1 MQPGARAESLV
12 ECATHLGNQAVS
24 SHRIRGRILRIWKR
38 PSVLLAAVLV
48 ALVGATP
55 ATIGLKAQGSSS
67 PTFEVATIKPWTG
80 LRPPRGAS
88 SPDRFVSLD
97 QTLRGLVEYAY
108 ELTPQQ
114 VVGGPEWMA
123 SSRFAVEGKASG
135 TPSRAEMRLLVRA
148 LLADRFNLKTHTE
161 RRELPVYFLDR
172 VRPDGPLGPA
182 IRATPTSECAAPV
195 VSLGAPR
202 EPGAPLPCGV
212 VSGSPV
218 SISGRGIAMSQ
229 FARNVRD
236 MGGMTGIDR
245 IVVDRTGLEGYYS
258 FELKYR
264 PTETAQLAGGDD
276 NPGLFDALREQLGLK
291 LTPTRTAV
299 DVLVIDSATLPT
311 PD

>member
-1 MQPGARAESLV
+1 MRLW
-12 ECATHLGNQAVS
+12 
-24 SHRIRGRILRIWKR
+24 RR
-38 PSVLLAAVLV
+38 PSVLLAAALV
-48 ALVGATP
+48 ALLDATA
-55 ATIGLKAQGSSS
+55 ATVRLKAQGSSS
-67 PTFEVATIKPWTG
+67 PTFEVATIKPQTG
-80 LRPPRGAS
+80 PRPPRGVS
-88 SPDRFVSLD
+88 SPDRFVNQD
-97 QTLRGLVEYAY
+97 TTLRGLVEYAY
-108 ELTPQQ
+108 ELTPLQ

-123 SSRFAVEGKASG
+123 ASRFAVDAKATG

-148 LLADRFNLKTHTE
+148 LLADRFNLKAHIE
-161 RRELPVYFLDR
+161 RRELPVYILER

-195 VSLGAPR
+195 VSLGAPG
-202 EPGAPLPCGV
+202 EPGDPPPCGV
-212 VSGSPV
+212 LSASPV
-218 SISGRGIAMSQ
+218 SISARGVAMSQ

-236 MGGMTGIDR
+236 LGGMTGVDR

-276 NPGLFDALREQLGLK
+276 NPGLFDAVREQLGLK

>member
-1 MQPGARAESLV
+1 MRDAPRKPGSFF
-12 ECATHLGNQAVS
+12 TPN
-24 SHRIRGRILRIWKR
+24 RGRILRIWKR

-55 ATIGLKAQGSSS
+55 ATLELKAQGSSS
-67 PTFEVATIKPWTG
+67 PTFEVATIKPQTDP
-80 LRPPRGAS
+80 RPPRGVS
-88 SPDRFVSLD
+88 SADRFID
-97 QTLRGLVEYAY
+97 PNTTLRGLVEYAY
-108 ELTPQQ
+108 ELTPPQ

-172 VRPDGPLGPA
+172 VQPDGPLGPA

-195 VSLGAPR
+195 VSLAPR

-218 SISGRGIAMSQ
+218 SISARGVAMRQ

-236 MGGMTGIDR
+236 MGGMTGVDR
-245 IVVDRTGLEGYYS
+245 IVVDRTGLEGY
-258 FELKYR
+258 
-264 PTETAQLAGGDD
+264 
-276 NPGLFDALREQLGLK
+276 
-291 LTPTRTAV
+291 
-299 DVLVIDSATLPT
+299 
-311 PD
+311 